1 MLFQLLRVVHSRS
14 AHSLKELAR
23 QLDVSQELVESMI
36 EELAR
41 LGYLRPLAAKCS
53 DECSH
58 CPVGDTC
65 AIGGLGR
72 VWVMTES
79 GQRIAQAEA
88 G

>member
-1 MLFQLLRVVHSRS
+1 MLFKLLRVVHSMS
-14 AHSLKELAR
+14 AHSLKELA
-23 QLDVSQELVESMI
+23 QQMDVSQELIESMI
-36 EELAR
+36 EGLAR
-41 LGYLRPLAAKCS
+41 LGYLRPLAAKCG

-72 VWVMTES
+72 VWVLTES
-79 GQRIAQAEA
+79 GQRIAQADA

>member
-1 MLFQLLRVVHSRS
+1 MLFQLLRVVHSMRT
-14 AHSLKELAR
+14 HSLKELAR

-58 CPVGDTC
+58 CPAGGMC
-65 AIGGLGR
+65 AIGGMGR
-72 VWVMTES
+72 VWALTES
-79 GQRIAQAEA
+79 GRRIAQADA

>member
-1 MLFQLLRVVHSRS
+1 MLFRLLQVVHSMH
-14 AHSLKELAR
+14 AHSLKELAQ

-41 LGYLRPLAAKCS
+41 LGYLRPLAEKCG

-58 CPVGDTC
+58 CAMGGTC

-72 VWVMTES
+72 VWVLTEL

>member
-1 MLFQLLRVVHSRS
+1 MLFQLLRVVHSMG
-14 AHSLKELAR
+14 AHSLKELAQ

-36 EELAR
+36 EELAQ
-41 LGYLRPLAAKCS
+41 LGYLRPLAAKCG

-72 VWVMTES
+72 VWVLTES
-79 GQRIAQAEA
+79 GQRIAQADA